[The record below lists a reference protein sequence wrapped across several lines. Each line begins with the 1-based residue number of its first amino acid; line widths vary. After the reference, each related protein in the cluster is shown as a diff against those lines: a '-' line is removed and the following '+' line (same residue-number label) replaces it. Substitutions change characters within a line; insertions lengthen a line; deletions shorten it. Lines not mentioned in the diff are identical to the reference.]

1 MPRRQSLSVEVA
13 DDIKKKIL
21 KGTLKPGAQI
31 RTEAELCQEYE
42 VSRTVVREAISR
54 LRSDGMLIARQGLGV
69 FVSNSTTARRF
80 EVDWDS
86 IRTLPDTISLLE
98 LRLAIEVESAGL
110 CALRRSAAD
119 AKNIRQWMDKANRQF
134 KSLERTKLHY
144 DFDFHLAIAKGTKN
158 PHFYELLLFLRPIIV
173 PRIRLGALV
182 SEDAKEKYEQ
192 TIQAEHEAV
201 MLAIEAGDDRAAR
214 ESMRT
219 HLLNSLERLRTLAAS
234 YGVKGSRKRGGAIER
249 TLRSFVQSLSAD
261 DVPATE

>member
-21 KGTLKPGAQI
+21 RGTLKPGAQI
-31 RTEAELCQEYE
+31 RTEAELCKEYE

-69 FVSNSTTARRF
+69 FVSNSHNSRRF

-110 CALRRSAAD
+110 CALRRSQAD

-134 KSLERTKLHY
+134 KSLQRTKLHY

-182 SEDAKEKYEQ
+182 SEEAKENYEQ
-192 TIQAEHEAV
+192 IIRTEHEAV
-201 MLAIEAGDDRAAR
+201 VASIEAGDERAAR
-214 ESMRT
+214 ENMRT
-219 HLLNSLERLRTLAAS
+219 HLLNSLERLRSLAAS
-234 YGVKGSRKRGGAIER
+234 YGVKGSKKRGDSVER
-249 TLRSFVQSLSAD
+249 ALRSFVQGLSSD
-261 DVPATE
+261 DVPASD